1 MKKAFFLLSLFLI
14 PAGAFFAQ
22 AQDRKHDVSITIGG
36 PTGGYRYISG
46 DYYYSERGS
55 DLYGLYKTT
64 ESYNPAGAFIV
75 GYTYRLSDQFTVGGD
90 AALGLYDLE
99 IRQGS
104 AARNRKTVTHE
115 ATVVSLMPVGEWYY
129 FRDGGADLYMRAGF
143 GAELSF
149 GGHDGTRLRPC
160 WQITPL
166 GVHVGSKTYF
176 IGELGVGT
184 EYLLRLGFG
193 FRF

>member
-36 PTGGYRYISG
+36 PTGGFRYSSD

-64 ESYNPAGAFIV
+64 ESYSPSGSIIV

-160 WQITPL
+160 WQIPILSENWASERNTSS
-166 GVHVGSKTYF
+166 GSASVSVF
-176 IGELGVGT
+176 NQE
-184 EYLLRLGFG
+184 ERP
-193 FRF
+193 

>member
-1 MKKAFFLLSLFLI
+1 MKKAIFLLSLFLI
-14 PAGAFFAQ
+14 PAGTFFAQ

-36 PTGGYRYISG
+36 PTGGFRYTAG
-46 DYYYSERGS
+46 EYNYYYGT

-64 ESYNPAGAFIV
+64 ESYSPSGAIIV
-75 GYTYRLSDQFTVGGD
+75 GYTYRLSDQFTIGGD
-90 AALGLYDLE
+90 AAFGVYEQE

-149 GGHDGTRLRPC
+149 GTIRGTRLRPC
-160 WQITPL
+160 WQLTPL

-176 IGELGVGT
+176 IGELGIGT
-184 EYLLRLGFG
+184 EYLFRLGFG

>member
-36 PTGGYRYISG
+36 PTGGFRYTVDEYNYY
-46 DYYYSERGS
+46 DYGT

-64 ESYNPAGAFIV
+64 ESYSPSGSIIV

-104 AARNRKTVTHE
+104 AARHQKTITHD

-184 EYLLRLGFG
+184 EYLFRLGFG